1 MDNFLNNLKCLTEVF
16 SQKDIAQKTGF
27 SASSINNYLSGKSQP
42 SALFLLKL
50 KEAYKIDIDQ
60 FMTAKID
67 KENFMKQNLSY
78 RKFFG
83 NYIVYYYNSSAY
95 KGKVGSYNY
104 DILTFGVISIID
116 DKDISSPKGTL
127 ASGIFMLTRME
138 AEKYLKLLD
147 SFNGDVE
154 KIKSFYSSF
163 PNSYFGNLEQNTT
176 QLFISLKNNNDQ
188 CLIILNNPP
197 SSKKYRGGLGTVNS
211 ISRGREH
218 VPCVQYILLS
228 NVSFKVPD
236 GEIYNILSLGVS
248 DINIKNE
255 TKELIE
261 LIKNLYLSSKPTG
274 LSEYQQRKIVEDSI
288 ENIVQNAVDANLFRF
303 AKVSNME
310 DDQYYRLIKD
320 ADYEWL

>member
-42 SALFLLKL
+42 SAMFLLKL

-60 FMTAKID
+60 FMTSKID

-138 AEKYLKLLD
+138 AEKYLKVLD

-197 SSKKYRGGLGTVNS
+197 SSKKYRGGLGTVNW
-211 ISRGREH
+211 R
-218 VPCVQYILLS
+218 
-228 NVSFKVPD
+228 
-236 GEIYNILSLGVS
+236 
-248 DINIKNE
+248 
-255 TKELIE
+255 
-261 LIKNLYLSSKPTG
+261 
-274 LSEYQQRKIVEDSI
+274 
-288 ENIVQNAVDANLFRF
+288 
-303 AKVSNME
+303 
-310 DDQYYRLIKD
+310 
-320 ADYEWL
+320 

>member
-42 SALFLLKL
+42 SAMFLLKL

-60 FMTAKID
+60 FMTSKID

-127 ASGIFMLTRME
+127 ANGIFMLTRME
-138 AEKYLKLLD
+138 AEKYLKVLD

>member
-42 SALFLLKL
+42 SAMFLLKL

-60 FMTAKID
+60 FMTSKID

-78 RKFFG
+78 RKFLG

-138 AEKYLKLLD
+138 AEKYLKVLD

-163 PNSYFGNLEQNTT
+163 SNSYFGNLEQNTT

-320 ADYEWL
+320 ADYE

>member
-1 MDNFLNNLKCLTEVF
+1 MDNFLNNLRCLAEVY
-16 SQKDIAQKTGF
+16 SQKDVAQKTGF

-42 SALFLLKL
+42 SAMFLLKL

-60 FMTAKID
+60 FLTTKID
-67 KENFMKQNLSY
+67 RENFTKSNLSY
-78 RKFFG
+78 KKFFG

-138 AEKYLKLLD
+138 AEKYLKVLD

-163 PNSYFGNLEQNTT
+163 SNSYFGNLEQNTT

-197 SSKKYRGGLGTVNS
+197 SSKNYRGGLGTVNS

-228 NVSFKVPD
+228 NVPFKVPD
-236 GEIYNILSLGVS
+236 GEIYNILTLGVS

-255 TKELIE
+255 TNQLIE
-261 LIKNLYLSSKPTG
+261 LIKNLYLSPKPTG
-274 LSEYQQRKIVEDSI
+274 LSEYQQKKIVEDSI
-288 ENIVQNAVDANLFRF
+288 ENIVEDAVDANLFRF

>member
-42 SALFLLKL
+42 SAMFLLKL

-60 FMTAKID
+60 FMTSKID

-138 AEKYLKLLD
+138 AEKYLKVLD

>member
-42 SALFLLKL
+42 SAMFLLKL

-138 AEKYLKLLD
+138 AEKYLKVLD

-320 ADYEWL
+320 ADYE

>member
-42 SALFLLKL
+42 SAMFLLKL

-60 FMTAKID
+60 FMTSKID

-138 AEKYLKLLD
+138 AEKYLKVLD

-163 PNSYFGNLEQNTT
+163 SNSYFGNLEQNTT

-320 ADYEWL
+320 ADYE

>member
-1 MDNFLNNLKCLTEVF
+1 MDNFLNNLKCLTEVY
-16 SQKDIAQKTGF
+16 SQKDVAQKTGF

-42 SALFLLKL
+42 SASFLIKL
-50 KEAYKIDIDQ
+50 KNAYNVDIDQ
-60 FMTAKID
+60 FLTSKMD
-67 KENFMKQNLSY
+67 KDNFTSSNLNY
-78 RKFFG
+78 GKFFG

-104 DILTFGVISIID
+104 DILTFGLISVIN
-116 DKDISSPKGTL
+116 DKDISSSKGTL
-127 ASGIFMLTRME
+127 AGGLFMLTRMD
-138 AEKYLKLLD
+138 AEKYLKTLD
-147 SFNGDVE
+147 SFNGDTE

-163 PNSYFGNLEQNTT
+163 PNSYFGNLQQNAT
-176 QLFISLKNNNDQ
+176 QVFISLKNNNDQ

-248 DINIKNE
+248 NVNIKNE

-261 LIKNLYLSSKPTG
+261 LIKNLYFNPKPTG

-320 ADYEWL
+320 ADYE

>member
-42 SALFLLKL
+42 SAMFLLKL

-60 FMTAKID
+60 FMTSKID

-138 AEKYLKLLD
+138 AEKYLKVLD

-163 PNSYFGNLEQNTT
+163 SNSYFGNLEQNTT

-228 NVSFKVPD
+228 TVSFKGPD

-261 LIKNLYLSSKPTG
+261 LIKNLYLSTKPTR

>member
-60 FMTAKID
+60 FMTSKID

-127 ASGIFMLTRME
+127 ASGIFMLTRMD
-138 AEKYLKLLD
+138 AEKYLKVLD
-147 SFNGDVE
+147 SFNGDVD

-163 PNSYFGNLEQNTT
+163 QNSYFGNLEQNTT

-228 NVSFKVPD
+228 NVPFKVPD

-261 LIKNLYLSSKPTG
+261 LIKNLYLTSKPTG

>member
-138 AEKYLKLLD
+138 AEKYLKVLD

>member
-138 AEKYLKLLD
+138 AEKYLKVLD

-320 ADYEWL
+320 ADYE

>member
-42 SALFLLKL
+42 SAMFLLKL

-60 FMTAKID
+60 FMTSKID

-138 AEKYLKLLD
+138 AEKYLKVLD

-163 PNSYFGNLEQNTT
+163 SNSYFGNLEQNTT

-274 LSEYQQRKIVEDSI
+274 LNEYQQRKIVEDSI

>member
-42 SALFLLKL
+42 SAMFLLKL

-60 FMTAKID
+60 FMTSKID

-138 AEKYLKLLD
+138 AEKYLKVLD

-320 ADYEWL
+320 ADYE

>member
-42 SALFLLKL
+42 SAMFLLKL

-67 KENFMKQNLSY
+67 KENFMKQNISY

-127 ASGIFMLTRME
+127 ASGIFMLTRMD
-138 AEKYLKLLD
+138 AEKYLKVLD

-228 NVSFKVPD
+228 NVPFKVPD

-261 LIKNLYLSSKPTG
+261 LIKNLYLTSKPTG

-320 ADYEWL
+320 ADYE

>member
-42 SALFLLKL
+42 SAMFLLKL

-104 DILTFGVISIID
+104 DILTFGIISIID

-127 ASGIFMLTRME
+127 ASGIFMLTRMD
-138 AEKYLKLLD
+138 AEKYLKVLD

-228 NVSFKVPD
+228 NVPFKVPD

-261 LIKNLYLSSKPTG
+261 LIKNLYLTSKPTG

-320 ADYEWL
+320 ADYE

>member
-42 SALFLLKL
+42 SAMFLLKL

-67 KENFMKQNLSY
+67 KENFMKQNISY

-127 ASGIFMLTRME
+127 AIGIFMLTRMD
-138 AEKYLKLLD
+138 AEKYLKVLD

-228 NVSFKVPD
+228 NVPFKVPD

-261 LIKNLYLSSKPTG
+261 LIKNLYLTSKPTG

>member
-42 SALFLLKL
+42 SAMFLLKL

-138 AEKYLKLLD
+138 AEKYLKVLD

-218 VPCVQYILLS
+218 VPCIQYILLS

-320 ADYEWL
+320 ADYE